1 MRRIDKTNHVTEK
14 ISNKFGLSGDIIN
27 GAMMVSVVGK
37 ENLWIENYKG
47 IIEYSCEKIR
57 IQEKNNSRYR
67 RKKSKNRILYK
78 C

>member
-57 IQEKNNSRYR
+57 IQKKKQQSLSKEK
-67 RKKSKNRILYK
+67 I
-78 C
+78 